1 MKMAII
7 LNIQVYLCMFFAFL
21 QTEGTRNYKENAI
34 IINNFLRQP
43 GWNNINDVELIKYGN
58 NKHELK
64 NLIFNPVKLFNCND
78 CIRQA
83 MLFLG
88 CSYANDLDLI
98 NFSLTKFQEHCF
110 ELLVSSYTSAH
121 NCTITLLMK
130 MIEIVPM
137 AECMKGALDA
147 IDKYYIFS
155 RNSERRR
162 NRIILSRLLTN
173 IQEGKTLLTTLRTSL
188 LSIEDVLKTIAE
200 ILLSRRKE
208 LDEDKSFC
216 QLKHLDFDSLW
227 NLWILECNTLKFQ
240 ELFIFLGDK
249 ISNFILTTI
258 KKKYIDLGFKF
269 DWNTNQTFL
278 PVQLSTSYNHG
289 MAQNLSTNFT
299 QNTNYVNT
307 QETIKKNDITAYP
320 SILRINDVE
329 IREDIRQENN
339 NCEVNDDDSAEL
351 VYYPKGQEPFN
362 KYL

>member
-21 QTEGTRNYKENAI
+21 HTEGTYNKKENAI
-34 IINNFLRQP
+34 IINNFLRHP

-64 NLIFNPVKLFNCND
+64 NLIFNPVTLFNCND
-78 CIRQA
+78 CIRQT

-88 CSYANDLDLI
+88 CSYANDFDFI

-110 ELLVSSYTSAH
+110 ELLDSSYARAH

-147 IDKYYIFS
+147 IDKYHTVS
-155 RNSERRR
+155 RKREIR
-162 NRIILSRLLTN
+162 NRFILSRLLTN
-173 IQEGKTLLTTLRTSL
+173 IQEEKILLTTLRTSL
-188 LSIEDVLKTIAE
+188 LSIKDVLTTIEE
-200 ILLSRRKE
+200 ILLSRRNE
-208 LDEDKSFC
+208 LNEDKSFC
-216 QLKHLDFDSLW
+216 QLKNLDSLW
-227 NLWILECNTLKFQ
+227 NLWIIEFNTLTLQRKFQ
-240 ELFIFLGDK
+240 ELFIFLSDK

-258 KKKYIDLGFKF
+258 KKKYIDLGFIF
-269 DWNTNQTFL
+269 DCNTSQTFL
-278 PVQLSTSYNHG
+278 PVQLSTSDNHDI
-289 MAQNLSTNFT
+289 AQNPSTNFI

-307 QETIKKNDITAYP
+307 QETIQQNDITTYP

-329 IREDIRQENN
+329 IQENISQ
-339 NCEVNDDDSAEL
+339 ESND
-351 VYYPKGQEPFN
+351 FIIH
-362 KYL
+362 